1 MHPRVKSPWGNCQNS
16 KVEEDLFDE
25 FWAQLEWI
33 AFETHWNI
41 FKYRHCHEVS
51 WTSRKPLCWWCPT
64 SMGQWELSGKQHNTM
79 SLCVLY
85 KNFFHFLVIMNITGL
100 KAMRLWRLS
109 SLQNQHFDLCVK
121 QLLFQK
127 SFLFCSSDSQ
137 KIDGWKTINMYAGM
151 CLSHQLISKLKHA
164 ASIKEHELK
173 SKVLDNESSP
183 PYSKIDLSSQYCDAI
198 LT

>member
-1 MHPRVKSPWGNCQNS
+1 MILSASQSEESLRQLPEQQGGRGPFWWILSTVRMNCLWNSLKHFQIQTLPWSFLNLQ
-16 KVEEDLFDE
+16 
-25 FWAQLEWI
+25 
-33 AFETHWNI
+33 ETPLLMVSNI
-41 FKYRHCHEVS
+41 DG
-51 WTSRKPLCWWCPT
+51 P
-64 SMGQWELSGKQHNTM
+64 MGTVWQAAQHNV
-79 SLCVLY
+79 SCVLY

-109 SLQNQHFDLCVK
+109 SLQNQHFYLCVK
-121 QLLFQK
+121 QLLFQN

-183 PYSKIDLSSQYCDAI
+183 P
-198 LT
+198 